1 MCLKEQFSH
10 YWNNNRTI
18 NIIFIAY
25 KNGYHGQNCSSS
37 CPIPGYLCVTVTL
50 HTVILL
56 MAVNNLQ
63 GVLIFIK
70 YTPKVFRWQNLCTR
84 RFGEKTEE
92 IVQNVVEKES
102 RQTISG
108 VSTIVGLSTGTIH
121 SFLTDHINTSRVSAK
136 QISRLLY

>member
-1 MCLKEQFSH
+1 M
-10 YWNNNRTI
+10 
-18 NIIFIAY
+18 
-25 KNGYHGQNCSSS
+25 
-37 CPIPGYLCVTVTL
+37 TVTL
-50 HTVILL
+50 HTVILI

-63 GVLIFIK
+63 GVMIFIK

-92 IVQNVVEKES
+92 IVQNVAEKDS

-121 SFLTDHINTSRVSAK
+121 SILTDHINTDRVSAK

>member
-92 IVQNVVEKES
+92 IVWERLTSNNIGSIYNCRVK
-102 RQTISG
+102 
-108 VSTIVGLSTGTIH
+108 H
-121 SFLTDHINTSRVSAK
+121 WDYSFIFDWSYKHEQSLGEADF
-136 QISRLLY
+136 